1 MRFDSD
7 EVINTGSNNLSK
19 KNGNKSVISNI
30 NKYDPDDENNRS
42 LYPEDEVNPN
52 RIKLSFNAERTLSK
66 IPSFSMR
73 PQTDKR
79 SFSDYKPLVLRSIPI
94 FFWLVGLV
102 FIVMAIILT
111 INICIGDNKEKR
123 IMDSFYGKHF
133 WEYIILV
140 ITYIIGISF
149 VIVARYETIEVDKV
163 KGEMRIS
170 KFYILKCKKKYLNI
184 PIENINAVFPTQV
197 VTEHSQTTQT
207 CLNKM
212 GIQFNET
219 STVYVF
225 KTIFKCFLIRDIIKL
240 RMYLF
245 KKIST
250 YEGVEM
256 ELKGTET
263 HMDII
268 K

>member
-1 MRFDSD
+1 MRFDGD

-111 INICIGDNKEKR
+111 INICIGVKKNNASKGKINMMDRYSTLQKKIADMKIKSKTTAINNMMKKKTSSSNKNR
-123 IMDSFYGKHF
+123 S
-133 WEYIILV
+133 
-140 ITYIIGISF
+140 
-149 VIVARYETIEVDKV
+149 
-163 KGEMRIS
+163 IS
-170 KFYILKCKKKYLNI
+170 KGTVTNKK
-184 PIENINAVFPTQV
+184 
-197 VTEHSQTTQT
+197 
-207 CLNKM
+207 
-212 GIQFNET
+212 
-219 STVYVF
+219 
-225 KTIFKCFLIRDIIKL
+225 
-240 RMYLF
+240 
-245 KKIST
+245 
-250 YEGVEM
+250 
-256 ELKGTET
+256 
-263 HMDII
+263 
-268 K
+268 